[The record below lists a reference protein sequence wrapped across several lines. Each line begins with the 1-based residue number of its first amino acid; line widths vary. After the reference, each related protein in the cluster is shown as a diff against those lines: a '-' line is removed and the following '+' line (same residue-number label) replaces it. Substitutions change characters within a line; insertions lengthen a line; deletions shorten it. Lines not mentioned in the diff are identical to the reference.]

1 MKPVLRNIL
10 IGAVLLTSAGQA
22 YGYPPDNAAELYYK
36 SFMLLEEPNDSMKK
50 MLRDLKDGNT
60 TMSEPVRTYLER
72 NRKVIDEVVTAAEI
86 KTCDWDLDFS
96 KGLSLEVPHLAKCR
110 QMGYILAAD
119 ARLSAEK
126 QDYRTAIERGLTI
139 LKMGGH
145 MGNDIII
152 ARLVGI
158 AISGTAYSCM
168 TDILPQIS
176 NDTESLQTL
185 KVRLTDLSS
194 RFPPMKAA
202 MSKEAETFGEHINRE
217 EFHAALAAGEIASE
231 EVPKEILEGDDEFF
245 TKARTYWYSVMA
257 RIQIIFDSPYAQ
269 AMQEFEDL
277 TQEVKKYADEKPGA
291 KITLYLLPAA
301 GRVYSIDTRIK
312 THTNAVLAGI
322 EIYIIRAK
330 TCKLPDELPAG
341 LPKDLFSGKDFL
353 YEKTDTGFVLKCQG
367 KDLSYDTVRQ
377 YEFKIAN

>member
-1 MKPVLRNIL
+1 MI
-10 IGAVLLTSAGQA
+10 SAGQA
-22 YGYPPDNAAELYYK
+22 YAYPPDNAAVLYYK

-50 MLRDLKDGNT
+50 MLRDLQDGNT
-60 TMSEPVRTYLER
+60 PLNEQIRQYIDK
-72 NRKVIDEVVTAAEI
+72 NRKVINEVVTAAEI
-86 KTCDWDLDFS
+86 KNCDWGLDFS
-96 KGLSLEVPHLAKCR
+96 KGLSLEIPHLAKCR

-126 QDYRTAIERGLTI
+126 QDYRTAIERCLTI

-145 MGNDIII
+145 LGNDIII

-158 AISGTAYSCM
+158 AISGMAYACM

-176 NDTESLQTL
+176 NDTEALQTL

-194 RFPPMKAA
+194 RFPPMKST

-217 EFHAALAAGEIASE
+217 EFHAAIALSEIPSE

-245 TKARTYWYSVMA
+245 AKARTYWYSVMA

-277 TQEVKKYADEKPGA
+277 TQEIKKYADEKPEA
-291 KITLYLLPAA
+291 KITQYLLPAA
-301 GRVYSIDTRIK
+301 GRAYSIETRIK

-322 EIYIIRAK
+322 DIYLIRAK
-330 TCKLPDELPAG
+330 TGKLPNEMPAG